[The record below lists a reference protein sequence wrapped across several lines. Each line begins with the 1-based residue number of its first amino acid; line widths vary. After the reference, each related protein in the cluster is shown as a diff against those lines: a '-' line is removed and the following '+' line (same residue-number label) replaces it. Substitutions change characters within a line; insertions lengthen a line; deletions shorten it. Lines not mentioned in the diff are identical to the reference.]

1 MLTSMKRYERLGV
14 AWACSLLGFLS
25 LTMCVI
31 PFAFIQ
37 FGNRIREKSAF
48 CQFLKQRKMQEA
60 DQQREMQERRM
71 HQNGADKA
79 TTAVEKLV

>member
-1 MLTSMKRYERLGV
+1 MKRYERLGV

-25 LTMCVI
+25 LAMCII
-31 PFAFIQ
+31 PFAFIR

-71 HQNGADKA
+71 HQNAADKA
-79 TTAVEKLV
+79 TAVEKLV